1 MPVFGLGCRPDQEE
15 ILHHR
20 RNRQTLRYQQDT
32 RARLFLDKG
41 GKMLGHIMEI
51 VRDQQPSL
59 THRAP

>member
-20 RNRQTLRYQQDT
+20 RNRQTLRYQQDA

-41 GKMLGHIMEI
+41 GKMLGHIYGN
-51 VRDQQPSL
+51 
-59 THRAP
+59 RA